1 MAERDEKFTPG
12 EYTHR
17 KGNTTVLDCNGNPIA
32 MFYQARYY
40 RTKEEAVANVNLFEA
55 APKMYAELKDLLD
68 AMESGLFPQ
77 AAPGVDYPAVME
89 KKWELRKLLKKAR
102 GEE

>member
-1 MAERDEKFTPG
+1 MNKKSQAASRKKTDLTDGTDGTNKLKFTP
-12 EYTHR
+12 EVCR
-17 KGNTTVLDCNGNPIA
+17 
-32 MFYQARYY
+32 
-40 RTKEEAVANVNLFEA
+40 E
-55 APKMYAELKDLLD
+55 MYAELKDLLD
-68 AMESGLFPQ
+68 AMEVGLFPQ

>member
-1 MAERDEKFTPG
+1 MSERKENSTPKWKICEWESSITVRDE
-12 EYTHR
+12 
-17 KGNTTVLDCNGNPIA
+17 NGKMVCRCTKNELGGK
-32 MFYQARYY
+32 YARMIV
-40 RTKEEAVANVNLFEA
+40 TF
-55 APKMYAELKDLLD
+55 PKMYAELKDLLD
-68 AMESGLFPQ
+68 AMEAGLFPQ

>member
-1 MAERDEKFTPG
+1 MSERKENFTPEWKIYEWESSITVRDENGKMVCRCTKNELG
-12 EYTHR
+12 EKY
-17 KGNTTVLDCNGNPIA
+17 
-32 MFYQARYY
+32 ARMIV
-40 RTKEEAVANVNLFEA
+40 TF
-55 APKMYAELKDLLD
+55 PKMYAELKDLLD
-68 AMESGLFPQ
+68 AMEAGLFPQ

>member
-1 MAERDEKFTPG
+1 MAERDEKFTPEWKIYEWGSSITVRDENGKMVCRCTKNELG
-12 EYTHR
+12 EKY
-17 KGNTTVLDCNGNPIA
+17 
-32 MFYQARYY
+32 ARMIV
-40 RTKEEAVANVNLFEA
+40 TF
-55 APKMYAELKDLLD
+55 PKMYAELKDLLD